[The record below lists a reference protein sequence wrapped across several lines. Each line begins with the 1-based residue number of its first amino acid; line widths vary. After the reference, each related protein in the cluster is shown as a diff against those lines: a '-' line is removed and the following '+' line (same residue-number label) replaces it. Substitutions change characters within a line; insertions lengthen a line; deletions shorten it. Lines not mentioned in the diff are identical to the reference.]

1 PKTTSAFSIV
11 KGSKEIRIPTKARK
25 VADVSGA
32 GDTVIS
38 TLTYALTAGA
48 SIEEAAYI
56 ANYAGGL
63 VCEEVGIVPIESDKL
78 FSVLRDLKLI
88 RYELKQK
95 SKKVVFT
102 NGCFDVL
109 HAGHVDYLAKAKE
122 CGDILIVGLNSDSSV
137 REIKGKNRPI
147 VTELE
152 RAFILTNLKSVDFV
166 ILFGEPTPKELIDEL
181 IPDVLIKGAD
191 WAIEN
196 IVGREIVEANGG
208 SVQTIKFVTQQS
220 TTNIIEK
227 VLAIY
232 NE

>member
-1 PKTTSAFSIV
+1 V
-11 KGSKEIRIPTKARK
+11 KNTLISLKKLKEIRK
-25 VADVSGA
+25 
-32 GDTVIS
+32 
-38 TLTYALTAGA
+38 
-48 SIEEAAYI
+48 
-56 ANYAGGL
+56 
-63 VCEEVGIVPIESDKL
+63 
-78 FSVLRDLKLI
+78 
-88 RYELKQK
+88 ELKQK
-95 SKKVVFT
+95 NKKVVFT

-137 REIKGKNRPI
+137 KEIKGEKRPI

-152 RAFILTNLKSVDFV
+152 RAFILNNLKSVDFV
-166 ILFGEPTPKELIDEL
+166 VLFNEPTPKELISEI

-191 WAIEN
+191 WSIEN
-196 IVGREIVEANGG
+196 IVGRDIVEENGG
-208 SVQTIKFVTQQS
+208 SVQTIEFITQQS

>member
-1 PKTTSAFSIV
+1 MIN
-11 KGSKEIRIPTKARK
+11 
-25 VADVSGA
+25 
-32 GDTVIS
+32 
-38 TLTYALTAGA
+38 TLTSRE
-48 SIEEAAYI
+48 SI
-56 ANYAGGL
+56 
-63 VCEEVGIVPIESDKL
+63 K
-78 FSVLRDLKLI
+78 KI
-88 RYELKQK
+88 RKELKQK
-95 SKKVVFT
+95 NKIVVFT

-137 REIKGKNRPI
+137 SKVKGEKRPI

-152 RAFILTNLKSVDFV
+152 RAFILNNLKSVDFV
-166 ILFGEPTPKELIDEL
+166 VLFNELTPIGLIEELL
-181 IPDVLIKGAD
+181 PDVLVKGAD

-196 IVGREIVEANGG
+196 IVGRDIVEENGG
-208 SVQTIKFVTQQS
+208 TVRSIEFITQQS

>member
-1 PKTTSAFSIV
+1 MINTLISLKEL
-11 KGSKEIRIPTKARK
+11 KEIRK
-25 VADVSGA
+25 D
-32 GDTVIS
+32 
-38 TLTYALTAGA
+38 
-48 SIEEAAYI
+48 
-56 ANYAGGL
+56 
-63 VCEEVGIVPIESDKL
+63 
-78 FSVLRDLKLI
+78 
-88 RYELKQK
+88 LKQK
-95 SKKVVFT
+95 NKTVVFT

-137 REIKGKNRPI
+137 KEIKGKNRPI

-152 RAFILTNLKSVDFV
+152 RAFILSNLKSVDYV
-166 ILFGEPTPKELIDEL
+166 VLFNEPTPKELISEI

-196 IVGREIVEANGG
+196 IVGRDIVEENGG
-208 SVQTIKFVTQQS
+208 SVQTIEFITQQS

>member
-1 PKTTSAFSIV
+1 MIN
-11 KGSKEIRIPTKARK
+11 
-25 VADVSGA
+25 
-32 GDTVIS
+32 
-38 TLTYALTAGA
+38 TLTSRE
-48 SIEEAAYI
+48 SI
-56 ANYAGGL
+56 
-63 VCEEVGIVPIESDKL
+63 K
-78 FSVLRDLKLI
+78 KI
-88 RYELKQK
+88 RKELKQNNK
-95 SKKVVFT
+95 IVVFT

-137 REIKGKNRPI
+137 SKVKGEKRPI

-152 RAFILTNLKSVDFV
+152 RAFILNNLKSVDFV
-166 ILFGEPTPKELIDEL
+166 VLFNELTPIGLIEELL
-181 IPDVLIKGAD
+181 PDVLVKGAD

-196 IVGREIVEANGG
+196 IVGRDIVEENGG
-208 SVQTIKFVTQQS
+208 TVRSIEFITQQS

>member
-1 PKTTSAFSIV
+1 MIN
-11 KGSKEIRIPTKARK
+11 
-25 VADVSGA
+25 
-32 GDTVIS
+32 
-38 TLTYALTAGA
+38 TLTSRE
-48 SIEEAAYI
+48 SIK
-56 ANYAGGL
+56 N
-63 VCEEVGIVPIESDKL
+63 
-78 FSVLRDLKLI
+78 I
-88 RYELKQK
+88 RKELKQK
-95 SKKVVFT
+95 NKIVVFT

-137 REIKGKNRPI
+137 SKVKGEKRPI

-152 RAFILTNLKSVDFV
+152 RAFILNNLKSVDFV
-166 ILFGEPTPKELIDEL
+166 VLFNELTPIGLIEELL
-181 IPDVLIKGAD
+181 PDVLVKGAD

-196 IVGREIVEANGG
+196 IVGRDIVEEKGG
-208 SVQTIKFVTQQS
+208 TVRSIEFITQQS

>member
-1 PKTTSAFSIV
+1 MIN
-11 KGSKEIRIPTKARK
+11 
-25 VADVSGA
+25 
-32 GDTVIS
+32 
-38 TLTYALTAGA
+38 TLTSRE
-48 SIEEAAYI
+48 SIK
-56 ANYAGGL
+56 N
-63 VCEEVGIVPIESDKL
+63 
-78 FSVLRDLKLI
+78 I
-88 RYELKQK
+88 RKELKQK
-95 SKKVVFT
+95 NKIVVFT

-137 REIKGKNRPI
+137 SKVKGEKRPI

-152 RAFILTNLKSVDFV
+152 RAFILNNLKSVDFV
-166 ILFGEPTPKELIDEL
+166 VLFNELTPIGLIEELL
-181 IPDVLIKGAD
+181 PDVLVKGAD

-196 IVGREIVEANGG
+196 IVGRDIVEENGG
-208 SVQTIKFVTQQS
+208 TVRSIEFITQQS